1 MNWLALT
8 EIAIVVVLGTA
19 GQLALKRGL
28 SASGSGGPRALLLSP
43 WMWTWFV
50 SYVVCTAMWILALR
64 SIPLSQAFP
73 LLGSQFALIP
83 IASAWF
89 LDEHVSRVQW
99 LGVAVIA
106 VGTALVGQ
114 S

>member
-1 MNWLALT
+1 MSTLAWF
-8 EIAIVVVLGTA
+8 EIAIVVILGTA

-28 SASGSGGPRALLLSP
+28 SLAGTGGPRVLLASP
-43 WMWTWFV
+43 WMWAWFV
-50 SYVVCTAMWILALR
+50 SYLVCTAMWLLALR

-83 IASAWF
+83 IASAW
-89 LDEHVSRVQW
+89 LLREHVSRVQW
-99 LGVAVIA
+99 IGVVVIA
-106 VGTALVGQ
+106 IGTGLVGQ